1 MGRRSLTEALVLGGT
16 NNQFETEMPDGSVRL
31 CVIKG
36 KILKDVEGYYNP
48 LAPGDRVMVSEDEGD
63 AKRGQI
69 ISLIPRRNH
78 FVRWNHKG
86 NAPQL
91 LAANLD
97 LAVIVTTPSEPPFRP
112 RFVDRALI
120 QADAEHIEPLI
131 LLNKCDL
138 KADVDADDRLT
149 DWARLGYRTLRA
161 SAKTG
166 EGMDALA
173 EALSGK
179 LSAFVGQ
186 SGVGKSSLLNALDTR
201 LALRTS
207 GLSEKFG
214 RGTHTTTKGM
224 LFHLP
229 VDANGKYASIVDTPG
244 VRRFI
249 LHDIPAKDLVL
260 YFREMEPLVGKCT
273 WGHSC
278 SHESEPGC
286 KILEAVY
293 AGIIHEQRYESW
305 QRIREEIETG
315 SWSD

>member
-1 MGRRSLTEALVLGGT
+1 LIKALVLGGT
-16 NNQFETEMPDGSVRL
+16 NNQFEVEAADGQVRR

-36 KILKDVEGYYNP
+36 KILRESEGYYNP
-48 LAPGDRVMVSEDEGD
+48 LAPGDRVEILPDELD
-63 AKRGQI
+63 PARGQI
-69 ISLIPRRNH
+69 VSLVPRTNH
-78 FVRWNHKG
+78 FVRWNQKG

-97 LAVIVTTPSEPPFRP
+97 LLVVVTTPCEPPFRP

-120 QADAEHIEPLI
+120 QSDAEHITPLV
-131 LLNKCDL
+131 LVNKCDL
-138 KADVDADDRLT
+138 GIDPDTEERLAD
-149 DWARLGYRTLRA
+149 WERLGYEILKV

-173 EALSGK
+173 ERLAGRV
-179 LSAFVGQ
+179 SAFIGQ
-186 SGVGKSSLLNALDTR
+186 SGVGKSSLLNVLDRR
-201 LALRTS
+201 LSLRT
-207 GLSEKFG
+207 GDLSEKYG

-229 VDANGKYASIVDTPG
+229 PDTSGRIASIVDTPG
-244 VRRFI
+244 VRRFV

-260 YFREMEPLVGKCT
+260 YFREMEPLVGSCS
-273 WGHSC
+273 WGLSC
-278 SHESEPGC
+278 SHLHEPGC

-293 AGIIHEQRYESW
+293 AGVIHEQRYESW

-315 SWSD
+315 SWAD